1 MIKVTVDNKDIMVDE
16 GITVLQACE
25 LAGKEIPRFCYHDR
39 LSIAGNCRM
48 CLVEV
53 EKSLKPVA
61 SCAMPVTEGM
71 VIRTDTSLVKK
82 ARNGVM
88 EFLLI
93 NHPLDC
99 PICDQG
105 GECDLQDQAIGYGYK
120 LSRYSEHK
128 RAVKE
133 KYMGPLV
140 KTIMTRCI
148 HCTRCIRFATEIAGV
163 EELGAINRGENMEI
177 TTYLEKSMTSELSAN
192 VIDLCP
198 VGALTSKP
206 YEFKSRPWEL
216 SKTETIDVMDSMGA
230 NIRVDTLGEKV
241 MRILPRVNDELN
253 EEWISDKTRYACDGL
268 SMQRL
273 DQPYRK
279 IDGILQP
286 CTWDEAFSEIKNKVE
301 NIGNDELSAVIGD
314 LVDTDTLFAFSELV
328 NSLQIKHVDCFQ
340 NGGNLKINSR
350 SDYLFNTSITGI
362 EESDFVLLIGTNLRK
377 EAPLI
382 NSRIRK
388 NWLSNKKL
396 GIALIGKQ
404 IDLTYPYEY
413 LGNSPNALVD
423 LLRGRSKIYERLI
436 NAKKP
441 MLILG
446 EGAIARKN
454 GLEIHDTAKQIAEKF
469 NMIQDN
475 WNGFNFLP
483 AGIARTSALDFGL
496 YPKREESRISK
507 ILNSIEKGKIKCIFL
522 LSADELSTELLKEKK
537 DLFVIYQGSHGDS
550 GARCAD
556 VILPGCA
563 YTEKDSIYVNLE
575 GRVQFAKRA
584 AHPPGKAM
592 IDWKIINN
600 LSQYVGSD
608 LGFNDV
614 QDLRNQMTEKYQY
627 LSQMDTLEKFNWIK
641 TRPNLIEDS
650 DPFEEI
656 FDNFY
661 LTNPIARAS
670 RTMIECS
677 KLNKK

>member
-1 MIKVTVDNKDIMVDE
+1 MIKVTVDNKEITVDE
-16 GITVLQACE
+16 GITILQACE

-61 SCAMPVTEGM
+61 SCAMPVAEGM
-71 VIRTDTSLVKK
+71 IIRTDSSLVKK

-148 HCTRCIRFATEIAGV
+148 HCTRCIRFATEVAGV
-163 EELGAINRGENMEI
+163 EELGAINRGEDMEI

-273 DQPYRK
+273 DRPYRK
-279 IDGILQP
+279 IDGILQS
-286 CTWDEAFSEIKNKVE
+286 CTWDEAFSEIKNKVK
-301 NIGNDELSAVIGD
+301 NISNDALSAVIGD

-328 NSLQIKHVDCFQ
+328 NSLQINHVDCFQ
-340 NGGNLKINSR
+340 NGGNLKVNSR
-350 SDYLFNTSITGI
+350 SDYLFNTSIAGI

-388 NWLSNKKL
+388 NWLNNKKL

-423 LLRGRSKIYERLI
+423 LLRGRSQIYERLI

-483 AGIARTSALDFGL
+483 SGIARTSALDFGL
-496 YPKREESRISK
+496 YPKQEESRIGR
-507 ILNSIEKGKIKCIFL
+507 ILNSIEKGKIKLIFL

-550 GARCAD
+550 GAKCAD

-592 IDWKIINN
+592 IDWEIINN
-600 LSQYVGSD
+600 LSKYVGSD
-608 LGFNDV
+608 LGFNNV
-614 QDLRNQMTEKYQY
+614 EELRDQMTEKYQY
-627 LSQMDTLEKFNWIK
+627 LSQIDTLEKFNWIK
-641 TRPNLIEDS
+641 TRPNLIEDNE
-650 DPFEEI
+650 PFEEI

-661 LTNPIARAS
+661 LTNPIARVS

-677 KLNKK
+677 KLHKK